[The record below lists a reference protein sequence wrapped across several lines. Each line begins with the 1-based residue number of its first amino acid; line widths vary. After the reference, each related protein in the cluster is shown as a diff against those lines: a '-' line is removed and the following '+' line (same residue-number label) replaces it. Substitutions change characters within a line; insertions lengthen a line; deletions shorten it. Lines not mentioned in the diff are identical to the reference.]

1 MISLCVNA
9 YWFGFIGLCVAT
21 TIPAP
26 GNGSGWMYLVSML
39 RAGLAANACRTVH
52 GRAKAALAPAPYFRK
67 VRLVIM
73 GYYRGRYRRSC
84 AELVK
89 LSPRFAYL
97 LPPVWR

>member
-1 MISLCVNA
+1 M
-9 YWFGFIGLCVAT
+9 
-21 TIPAP
+21 
-26 GNGSGWMYLVSML
+26 
-39 RAGLAANACRTVH
+39 
-52 GRAKAALAPAPYFRK
+52 AKAALAPAPYFRK

-97 LPPVWR
+97 LPPVWRWGGL